1 MNAKR
6 MAAVVDT
13 HTSGAP
19 TRIIVGGG
27 PLLKGET
34 FADRWLDFK
43 ENHDDFRR
51 FVMWEPHGHD
61 NMFGA
66 LLTRPVN
73 PEAHYGVVFMDS
85 DSSVSMCGHGSSVSP
100 AH

>member
-27 PLLKGET
+27 PLLKET

-51 FVMWEPHGHD
+51 FVMG
-61 NMFGA
+61 N
-66 LLTRPVN
+66 LTDMTICSAP
-73 PEAHYGVVFMDS
+73 S
-85 DSSVSMCGHGSSVSP
+85 
-100 AH
+100 

>member
-43 ENHDDFRR
+43 ENQC
-51 FVMWEPHGHD
+51 G
-61 NMFGA
+61 N
-66 LLTRPVN
+66 LTDMIICSAP
-73 PEAHYGVVFMDS
+73 S
-85 DSSVSMCGHGSSVSP
+85 
-100 AH
+100 

>member
-43 ENHDDFRR
+43 ETTMIFA
-51 FVMWEPHGHD
+51 V
-61 NMFGA
+61 
-66 LLTRPVN
+66 L
-73 PEAHYGVVFMDS
+73 
-85 DSSVSMCGHGSSVSP
+85 
-100 AH
+100 

>member
-27 PLLKGET
+27 PLLKGRPSPT
-34 FADRWLDFK
+34 AGLISKKTTMIFAVL
-43 ENHDDFRR
+43 
-51 FVMWEPHGHD
+51 
-61 NMFGA
+61 
-66 LLTRPVN
+66 
-73 PEAHYGVVFMDS
+73 
-85 DSSVSMCGHGSSVSP
+85 
-100 AH
+100 